1 MINVNHW
8 KIKYRIIAV
17 QKQRRFLVDN
27 LMLGVQL
34 ADNNISTRSSAHAL

>member
-8 KIKYRIIAV
+8 KIKYRII
-17 QKQRRFLVDN
+17 FLVDN